1 MQEKSQAIAS
11 KQERKNQIE
20 KVMSAFDSG
29 DVDLARRILVASYR
43 HHTRPELNV
52 TESLNLMWC
61 LAWFAFYEGC
71 MEKGEMLVRQII
83 ALEESLA
90 VKREHRIIHAKFV
103 LSIFCTNLGKISS
116 AEQYKNEVKSILSS
130 ASFQSKNKELV
141 LSELDS
147 ISQTRKI
154 SYLQTAE
161 YPAHHLGANST
172 GHEPLFAVS

>member
-1 MQEKSQAIAS
+1 MQEKLPAIAS

-29 DVDLARRILVASYR
+29 DVDLARRILLASYR
-43 HHTRPELNV
+43 HHTRPALNV
-52 TESLNLMWC
+52 TERLNLMWC

-83 ALEESLA
+83 ALEESLIA
-90 VKREHRIIHAKFV
+90 RREHRIIHAKFV
-103 LSIFCTNLGKISS
+103 LSIFCANFGKTSS
-116 AEQYKNEVKSILSS
+116 AEQYRNEVKSMLRS
-130 ASFQSKNKELV
+130 ASFQSKNKELL

-147 ISQTRKI
+147 INQTRTI
-154 SYLQTAE
+154 SHLQALE
-161 YPAHHLGANST
+161 NPAHHLSANST